1 MEKNKTR
8 LCEGTDLRAGCVVTT
23 VNNQVHTIK
32 RITYGNSVAE
42 AENSY
47 YRWEKD
53 FPYEIEHAA
62 MTPSDD
68 DIRHVEFPPPHTKVG
83 VDKSSKSVTL
93 ALWKT

>member
-1 MEKNKTR
+1 LYDTIYLVKFGIFDILLNMEKNKTR

-68 DIRHVEFPPPHTKVG
+68 DVKHVEFPPILK
-83 VDKSSKSVTL
+83 
-93 ALWKT
+93 